1 LIFVLLL
8 VAVTAVWG
16 WTFVLV
22 KDAITQYPTLP
33 FLQLRFLLAALLMVA
48 LVHRLPSR
56 RELWVGAVA
65 GTVLAAGYLSQTFGQ
80 TMTSPGNAGIITGLF
95 VVFTPLIDRLFGAP
109 VHRRTAV
116 AILLALAGTLMLAG
130 GPAGFGLGDLLVL
143 GCAVLYALHIV
154 LLSKW
159 SPGLRS
165 APLAMVQMATC
176 ALIFSLGGT
185 PTLLHTAPPSV
196 SVWFSILITGVFASA
211 IAFYIQTWAQAHLDA
226 SRTAL
231 ILATEPAWAL
241 VSSVVLAGQ
250 RLDLVQGMGAVLVLA
265 AIVGHELAPLLWR
278 AEVRGPR
285 EISAKPPIWRGWK
298 K

>member
-33 FLQLRFLLAALLMVA
+33 FLQLRFLLAALLMVV
-48 LVHRLPSR
+48 LVHRPPTR

-65 GTVLAAGYLSQTFGQ
+65 GTVLAGGYLFQTFGQ
-80 TMTSPGNAGIITGLF
+80 TMTSPGNAGLITGLF

-130 GPAGFGLGDLLVL
+130 GPNGFGLGDLLVL
-143 GCAVLYALHIV
+143 VCAVLYALHIV

-159 SPGLRS
+159 SPGLRA

-176 ALIFSLGGT
+176 ALIFSIGGT
-185 PTLLHTAPPSV
+185 PTLVHTALPSA

-241 VSSVVLAGQ
+241 VSSVALAGQ
-250 RLDLVQGMGAVLVLA
+250 RLDLLQGLGAVLVLA
-265 AIVGHELAPLLWR
+265 AIVGHELAPLLG
-278 AEVRGPR
+278 RGVGKNRIGSSP
-285 EISAKPPIWRGWK
+285 
-298 K
+298 